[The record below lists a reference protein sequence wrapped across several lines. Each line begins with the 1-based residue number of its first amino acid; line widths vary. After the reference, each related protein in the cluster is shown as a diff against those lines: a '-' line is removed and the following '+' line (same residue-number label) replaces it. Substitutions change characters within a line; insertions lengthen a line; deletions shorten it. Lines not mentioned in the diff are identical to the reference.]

1 MIHYEEFAGQHDRA
15 VRAVLRHLEI
25 PFEEEW
31 ALPSPTMRRQ
41 ADTLSEEWVA
51 RYAEDREAV
60 GAPETA

>member
-31 ALPSPTMRRQ
+31 ALPSPTIRRQ
-41 ADTLSEEWVA
+41 ADTISEEWAA
-51 RYAEDREAV
+51 RHAQDARAVEA
-60 GAPETA
+60 GGPP